1 MQFEQITRRQF
12 ITLLSGAVVAWPLAA
27 RAQHPDRLQRPVIG
41 LLSGYYPDTS
51 ARLLVAFR
59 QGLNESGYVEGQN
72 VAIEYRW
79 ALGQLD
85 RLPALAADLVGR
97 QVAVI
102 AATAGGGTAAS
113 LAAKAATTKIP
124 IVFTSGADPVRLGLV
139 VSLNRPGGNVT
150 GISFLSLPLAAK
162 RLGLLRE
169 LVPAVADIAVLL
181 NPTFPDAGG
190 QLREVQE
197 AAHSIGQRI
206 TILNATNIR
215 EIDTAFDIF
224 LQMRPAALLVAA
236 DPFFDGRREQIVAL
250 AARHSIPAIYEDRDF
265 SVAGGLMSYGASFS
279 DAVRQTGI
287 YTGRILKGAKPA
299 DLPVLL
305 PTKFELVINLKTAK
319 ALGLEIP
326 PMLLARADEVIE

>member
-1 MQFEQITRRQF
+1 VSGIRRREF
-12 ITLLSGAVVAWPLAA
+12 VILLGGSAAMAWPLAA
-27 RAQHPDRLQRPVIG
+27 GAQQPAMPVIG
-41 LLSGYYPDTS
+41 LLSGQSPDTS

-59 QGLNESGYVEGQN
+59 QGLNQIGYVEGQN

-79 ALGQLD
+79 ALGQED

-124 IVFTSGADPVRLGLV
+124 IVFTSGADPVSIGLV
-139 VSLNRPGGNVT
+139 ASLNRPGGNVT
-150 GISFLSLPLAAK
+150 GITFLSLPLVAK

-169 LVPAVADIAVLL
+169 LVPTAADIAVLL

-197 AAHSIGQRI
+197 AAHNIGQRI

-215 EIDTAFDIF
+215 EIDAAFETVVR
-224 LQMRPAALLVAA
+224 MGPAALLVAA
-236 DPFFDGRREQIVAL
+236 DPFFDARREQLVVL
-250 AARHSIPAIYEDRDF
+250 AARHSIPAMYEDRDF
-265 SVAGGLMSYGASFS
+265 TVAGGGLMSYGASFC

-287 YTGRILKGAKPA
+287 YTGRILKGEKPA
-299 DLPVLL
+299 DLPVQA
-305 PTKFELVINLKTAK
+305 PTKYELVINLKTTK

-326 PMLLARADEVIE
+326 PTLLARADEVIE

>member
-1 MQFEQITRRQF
+1 MSIN
-12 ITLLSGAVVAWPLAA
+12 PLAN
-27 RAQHPDRLQRPVIG
+27 RPVIG
-41 LLSGYYPDTS
+41 LLSGQYPDTS
-51 ARLLVAFR
+51 ARLVVAFR
-59 QGLNESGYVEGQN
+59 QGLNESGYVEGHN

-79 ALGQLD
+79 ALGQTD

-124 IVFTSGADPVRLGLV
+124 IVFTSGADPVRIGLV
-139 VSLNRPGGNVT
+139 ASLNRPGGNVT
-150 GISFLSLPLAAK
+150 GITFLSLALAAK

-169 LVPAVADIAVLL
+169 LIPTVANIAMLL

-197 AAHSIGQRI
+197 AAQGIGQRI

-215 EIDTAFDIF
+215 EIDTAFEIF
-224 LQMRPAALLVAA
+224 VQMRPAALLVAA

-287 YTGRILKGAKPA
+287 YTGRVLKGEKPA
-299 DLPVLL
+299 DLPVLQ
-305 PTKFELVINLKTAK
+305 PTKFELVINLRTAK
-319 ALGLEIP
+319 ALGLDVP
-326 PMLLARADEVIE
+326 PMLLARTDEVIE